1 MRIEHDPKADTVYVH
16 LREATEVFGEDLDAD
31 RGIDYDAEDRPVGVE
46 FLNVS
51 GGVDLADLPKQ
62 QELARALAARHIRIR
77 S

>member
-16 LREATEVFGEDLDAD
+16 LRETT
-31 RGIDYDAEDRPVGVE
+31 E